1 VIYLGN
7 IVGIV
12 ASIHARHATQSKS
25 LTTESFLQQLVA
37 SFLHSSA
44 TAVSIILCGADRVR
58 VRWIVFCPERYQA
71 AAAAAA
77 HVTHVAGGLLQLA
90 AAGGAAAASPPA

>member
-1 VIYLGN
+1 M
-7 IVGIV
+7 
-12 ASIHARHATQSKS
+12 A
-25 LTTESFLQQLVA
+25 ESFLQKLVA

-71 AAAAAA
+71 AAAVAA
-77 HVTHVAGGLLQLA
+77 HVTHWLYPV
-90 AAGGAAAASPPA
+90 AAAAELRARQS

>member
-1 VIYLGN
+1 MIYLGN

-12 ASIHARHATQSKS
+12 ASIHERHATQSKS

-58 VRWIVFCPERYQA
+58 VRRIVFCPERYHPQ
-71 AAAAAA
+71 
-77 HVTHVAGGLLQLA
+77 
-90 AAGGAAAASPPA
+90 